1 MKKKVTYARM
11 IEIINENVEGVLA
24 FMSSWYDNAKM
35 IEVWARTEEKIKE
48 VSRLMER
55 YCTSSGLTFFW
66 GYVVKD
72 F

>member
-1 MKKKVTYARM
+1 MRKKVTYARM
-11 IEIINENVEGVLA
+11 VEIINENVEGVLA

-48 VSRLMER
+48 VSKLMEG

-66 GYVVKD
+66 GYAVKD